1 MITITAFGQLP
12 PFAQGLSRDL
22 RLRWALEEAGLPYRV
37 DYVGLGDQTGPH
49 NRALQPFGQVPSLC
63 EGDLTVFESGAIVH
77 HIALKSPNLMP
88 ADADGQARTL
98 TWMFAALNTM
108 EVAIQQLAEID
119 LFGVGKDLRPQRED
133 AVKRR
138 LSELAER
145 IGDGDYL
152 EDRFTVADLLMVTVL
167 QVLRHTQLVE
177 AEPVLKAYKARCE
190 ARPAFQRAYRD
201 HMATFEKA

>member
-22 RLRWALEEAGLPYRV
+22 RLRWALEEAGLPYTV
-37 DYVGLGDQTGPH
+37 DYVNIGEQTGPH
-49 NRALQPFGQVPSLC
+49 NRALQPFGQLPSLR
-63 EGDLTVFESGAIVH
+63 EDGLTLFESGAIVH
-77 HIALKSPNLMP
+77 HIALRSDVLMP
-88 ADADGQARTL
+88 RDADAQARTL

-108 EVAIQQLAEID
+108 EVAIQQLAEVD
-119 LFGVGKDLRPQRED
+119 LFGIGPELRPQRED

-138 LSELAER
+138 LSELAEW

-152 EDRFTVADLLMVTVL
+152 EDRFTAADLLMTTVL
-167 QVLRHTQLVE
+167 QILRHTHLVE

-190 ARPAFQRAYRD
+190 TRPAFQRAYHD
-201 HMATFEKA
+201 HMATFATA